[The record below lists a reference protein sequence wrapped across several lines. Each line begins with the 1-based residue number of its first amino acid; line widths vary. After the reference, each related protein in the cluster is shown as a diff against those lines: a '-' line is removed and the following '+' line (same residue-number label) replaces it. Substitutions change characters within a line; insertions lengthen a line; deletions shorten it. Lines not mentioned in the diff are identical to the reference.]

1 VCQGAISQFVCLASG
16 ELADRHS
23 GAGLNSMQMRRQ
35 IRIPELL
42 FGVAG
47 LALLAVGIV
56 YLTVECQ
63 ALPGFMGGTPGDSA
77 PRWRLGLVGVGLGL
91 AVVASAFVIARR
103 RD

>member
-1 VCQGAISQFVCLASG
+1 MDGPGPKLDA
-16 ELADRHS
+16 
-23 GAGLNSMQMRRQ
+23 MRRE

-47 LALLAVGIV
+47 LALLAVGII